1 MISLFDLY
9 SIGIGPSSSHTVG
22 PMRAAKA
29 FCQSLASRV
38 SEIARIEVTL
48 HGSLAHTG
56 VGHGT
61 NHAILLGLMGQEPEQ
76 IDPDMA
82 SQLVQQVIQHHQINL
97 LDKHNVAF
105 SIGTD
110 LCFDLVHLLPEHSNG
125 MMFRA
130 FDQQQQLIAEEAIY
144 SIGGGFIFRPSA
156 EQTITLDDT
165 AHAFPYPYGN
175 ASELLQYCEQN
186 GLSIASVQ
194 MANELVLNSRDDIEH
209 YMQRLWQTMQSCI
222 DRGCQTEGLLNGKLK
237 VRRRAPELHQ
247 KLLQLSDDANSDRNM
262 LNWVN
267 VFAMAV
273 NEENA
278 SGGRVVTAPTNGAA
292 GILPAVLAYYRK
304 FHRDESWSSVYKFLL
319 TSAAVGSLFKMNAS
333 ISGAEMGCQGEVGV
347 ACSMAAAGLAA
358 VFGGT
363 AKQVEQAAEIGIE
376 HNLGLTCDPVDGL
389 VQIPCIERNAM
400 GAMKA
405 INAAHI
411 ALAETGD
418 HKITLDMAINSMR
431 EIGENMNAIY
441 KETSKG
447 GLAVAVNVIEC

>member
-22 PMRAAKA
+22 PMRAAYV
-29 FCQSLASRV
+29 FCDNLKDDLFKISKIV
-38 SEIARIEVTL
+38 VTL

-61 NHAILLGLMGQEPEQ
+61 NHAILYGLMGYEPDTIE
-76 IDPDMA
+76 PDQA
-82 SQLVQQVIQHHQINL
+82 ESLVDQVLKSGQINL
-97 LDKHNVAF
+97 LGKHLIDF
-105 SIGTD
+105 TIGEG
-110 LCFDLVHLLPEHSNG
+110 LHFDYEVVLPEHSNG
-125 MMFRA
+125 MRFQAYDNDDNLMV
-130 FDQQQQLIAEEAIY
+130 DQIIY
-144 SIGGGFIFRPSA
+144 SIGGGFIHFAGEA
-156 EQTITLDDT
+156 EVQPNNTTIEY
-165 AHAFPYPYGN
+165 PYPY
-175 ASELLQYCEQN
+175 ASAAELLRHCEQS
-186 GLSIASVQ
+186 GLSIAGVQ
-194 MANELVLNSRDDIEH
+194 MANEMVLRSHDVIDEH
-209 YMQRLWQTMQSCI
+209 ILKLAEIMQACI
-222 DRGCQTEGLLNGKLK
+222 DRGCHTEGLLNGKLA
-237 VRRRAPELHQ
+237 VRRRAPELYQ
-247 KLLQLSDDANSDRNM
+247 KLLRNGKPGKQHPNM

-278 SGGRVVTAPTNGAA
+278 ASGRVVTAPTNGAA
-292 GILPAVLAYYRK
+292 GIIPAVLAYYHH
-304 FHRDESWSSVYKFLL
+304 FHEDWSAESTRKFLL
-319 TSAAVGSLFKMNAS
+319 TAAAIGSLFKMNAS

-347 ACSMAAAGLAA
+347 ACSMAAGALAA

-363 AKQVEQAAEIGIE
+363 PKQVEQAAEIGIE

-411 ALAETGD
+411 AMAESGD
-418 HKITLDMAINSMR
+418 HKISLDMAINTMR
-431 EIGENMNAIY
+431 EIGENMNSIY

>member
-1 MISLFDLY
+1 MY
-9 SIGIGPSSSHTVG
+9 TIGIGPSSSHTVG
-22 PMRAAKA
+22 PMKAAFA
-29 FCQSLASRV
+29 FCQSMAKQL
-38 SEIARIEVTL
+38 SEVDRLQVYL

-61 NHAILLGLMGQEPEQ
+61 NHAILLGLSGYLPDQV
-76 IDPDMA
+76 DPDQA
-82 SQLVQQVIQHHQINL
+82 LAVVDQVLQSHQLNL
-97 LDKHNVAF
+97 LGQHVISF
-105 SIGTD
+105 TIGDD
-110 LCFDLVHLLPEHSNG
+110 LCFDFVHLLPEHSNG
-125 MMFRA
+125 MRFVAYRK
-130 FDQQQQLIAEEAIY
+130 DGSVLAEEVMY
-144 SIGGGFIFRPSA
+144 SIGGGFIYRPEHDDPEGPMGDNFNVPYPFTNSA
-156 EQTITLDDT
+156 QLLKCCEQT
-165 AHAFPYPYGN
+165 
-175 ASELLQYCEQN
+175 
-186 GLSIASVQ
+186 GLSIAGIQ
-194 MANELVLNSRDDIEH
+194 LANEREQRSDEEINAYLDLLVT
-209 YMQRLWQTMQSCI
+209 TMERCM
-222 DRGCQTEGLLNGKLK
+222 DRGCHTEGLLNGKLRVK
-237 VRRRAPELHQ
+237 RRAPELYQ
-247 KLLQLSDDANSDRNM
+247 KLLRQGNGQSESSNM

-278 SGGRVVTAPTNGAA
+278 AGGRVVTAPTNGAA
-292 GILPAVLAYYRK
+292 GIIPAVLAYYRR
-304 FHRDESWSSVYKFLL
+304 FHNDNTPKSAHKYLL
-319 TSAAVGSLFKMNAS
+319 TAAAIGSLFKMNAS

-347 ACSMAAAGLAA
+347 ACSMAAAALAA

-363 AKQVEQAAEIGIE
+363 PKQVEQAAEIGIE

-411 ALAETGD
+411 AMAESGD

>member
-22 PMRAAKA
+22 PMRAAYQ
-29 FCQSLASRV
+29 FCQQLGEDLTKIKRV
-38 SEIARIEVTL
+38 KVTL

-61 NHAILLGLMGQEPEQ
+61 NHAILYGLMGYQPDTIDTEQ
-76 IDPDMA
+76 APGYIDDI
-82 SQLVQQVIQHHQINL
+82 LKTGEINL
-97 LDKHNVAF
+97 LGKQKIAF
-105 SIGTD
+105 NIGED
-110 LCFDLVHLLPEHSNG
+110 LCFDYKEVLPEHSNG
-125 MMFRA
+125 MCFHA
-130 FDQQQQLIAEEAIY
+130 YDGNNELVVDQEIY
-144 SIGGGFIFRPSA
+144 SIGGGFIHFAGQA
-156 EQTITLDDT
+156 EVQPNNTTIEY
-165 AHAFPYPYGN
+165 PYPYKTS
-175 ASELLQYCEQN
+175 AQLLAHCKAT
-186 GLSIASVQ
+186 GLSVAGIQ
-194 MANELVLNSRDDIEH
+194 MANEMVLRSREEINEHLINLADI
-209 YMQRLWQTMQSCI
+209 MQKCI
-222 DRGCQTEGLLNGKLK
+222 DRGCHTEGVLSGKLNVK
-237 VRRRAPELHQ
+237 RRAPELYQ
-247 KLLQLSDDANSDRNM
+247 KLLRQGKPGTKQANM

-278 SGGRVVTAPTNGAA
+278 ANGRVVTAPTNGAA
-292 GILPAVLAYYRK
+292 GIIPAVLAYYHH
-304 FHRDESWSSVYKFLL
+304 FHDDWSAESTRKFLL
-319 TSAAVGSLFKMNAS
+319 TAAAIGSLFKMNAS

-347 ACSMAAAGLAA
+347 ACSMAAGALAA

-363 AKQVEQAAEIGIE
+363 PKQVEQAAEIGIE

-411 ALAETGD
+411 AMAESGE
-418 HKITLDMAINSMR
+418 HKISLDMAINSMR
-431 EIGENMNAIY
+431 EIGENMNSIY

>member
-9 SIGIGPSSSHTVG
+9 TVGVGPSSSHTVG
-22 PMRAAKA
+22 PMKAAYE
-29 FCQSLASRV
+29 FCLTHKSQLEQV
-38 SEIARIEVTL
+38 GRIEVTL

-61 NHAILLGLMGQEPEQ
+61 NHAILLGLMGQQPDTVDPALSEKLIEDVLKQKQ
-76 IDPDMA
+76 IK
-82 SQLVQQVIQHHQINL
+82 LLGEHTIEFVIGN
-97 LDKHNVAF
+97 
-105 SIGTD
+105 D
-110 LCFDLVHLLPEHSNG
+110 LRFDFEHLLPEHSNG
-125 MMFRA
+125 MVFKA
-130 FDQQQQLIAEEAIY
+130 FSDQGELLADEVIY
-144 SIGGGFIFRPSA
+144 STGGGFIYRPQVDSQPSNSDEEA
-156 EQTITLDDT
+156 VY
-165 AHAFPYPYGN
+165 PYPYQ
-175 ASELLQYCEQN
+175 SSVELLEYCAQS
-186 GLSIASVQ
+186 GLSISGIQ
-194 MANELVLNSRDDIEH
+194 MKNELMTHSKSEIED
-209 YMQRLWQTMQSCI
+209 YMRLLISTMEACI
-222 DRGCQTEGLLNGKLK
+222 ERGCHTEGLLNGKLK
-237 VRRRAPELHQ
+237 VKRRAPELFQ
-247 KLLQLSDDANSDRNM
+247 KLLRQGAHKNANNNM

-278 SGGRVVTAPTNGAA
+278 AGGRVVTAPTNGAA

-304 FHRDESWSSVYKFLL
+304 FHHDDSEQSAFKYLL
-319 TSAAVGSLFKMNAS
+319 TASAIGSLFKINAS

-347 ACSMAAAGLAA
+347 ACSMAAAALAA

-363 AKQVEQAAEIGIE
+363 PKQVEQAAEIGIE

-405 INAAHI
+405 INAAHL
-411 ALAETGD
+411 AMAETGD

-431 EIGENMNAIY
+431 EIGENMNTIY